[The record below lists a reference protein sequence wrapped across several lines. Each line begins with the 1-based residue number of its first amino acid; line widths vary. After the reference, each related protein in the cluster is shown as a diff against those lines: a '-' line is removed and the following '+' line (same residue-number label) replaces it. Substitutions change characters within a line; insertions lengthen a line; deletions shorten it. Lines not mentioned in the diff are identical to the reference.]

1 MPRIIIVTLIA
12 FFVTFEVQG
21 LTLPQNPPQTTPDNA
36 KLALDPDK
44 LADEWM
50 KRMNA
55 LDDWHL
61 TPDGKPE
68 GLDEVVNSMME
79 LYTPDVLA
87 DVPPH
92 DEEQIGSVMLR
103 GTTLLR
109 QWVEK
114 IAKSQVRLNYIRT
127 AQTMGEFNG
136 VRPVFST
143 PLPWGG
149 LGISFQ
155 IIGAW
160 SMRED
165 RLNKRFMAPGSVFI
179 QYNDAGKIY
188 RLRLYLAEITRVVA
202 G

>member
-1 MPRIIIVTLIA
+1 MSKIIIVSAIA
-12 FFVTFEVQG
+12 FFVLSHVQDPI
-21 LTLPQNPPQTTPDNA
+21 LAQSPAQSSQDKPKPLPDTT
-36 KLALDPDK
+36 K

-61 TPDGKPE
+61 TADGKEE
-68 GLDEVVNSMME
+68 GFKEVVDSMME
-79 LYTPDVLA
+79 LFTPDVLA

-92 DEEQIGSVMLR
+92 DDEQLGSVMLR
-103 GTTLLR
+103 GSALLR

-114 IAKSQVRLNYIRT
+114 IARTQVRLNYIRT
-127 AQTMGEFNG
+127 AQTMKEVNG
-136 VRPVFST
+136 YRPVFFT
-143 PLPWGG
+143 EFPWGG
-149 LGISFQ
+149 YGISFQ

-165 RLNKRFMAPGSVFI
+165 RLNKRFMAPGSVFL
-179 QYNDAGKIY
+179 QYNDEGKIY
-188 RLRLYLAEITRVVA
+188 RMRLYLTEITRVVA